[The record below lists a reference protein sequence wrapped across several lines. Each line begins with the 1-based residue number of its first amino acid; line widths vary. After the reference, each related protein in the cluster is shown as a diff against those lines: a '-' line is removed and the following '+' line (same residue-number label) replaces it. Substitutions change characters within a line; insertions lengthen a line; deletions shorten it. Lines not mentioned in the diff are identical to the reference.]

1 MAAADAA
8 SIGEA
13 MRQVEK
19 LTGGLPLLHLAVRS
33 QSIPLVR
40 PPVMSPSQTLLNR
53 TYCTSH
59 LAIARISLGPCRAE
73 IACPSSF
80 SGSRKLRGP
89 LQANCEGGG
98 RYNSGQ
104 NELMSSTR
112 LAPNVL
118 AEGYG
123 VSRLVQACASSCR

>member
-53 TYCTSH
+53 THTVLPTLLL
-59 LAIARISLGPCRAE
+59 LALVWDLAGQRLPAQALSVGRA
-73 IACPSSF
+73 S
-80 SGSRKLRGP
+80 
-89 LQANCEGGG
+89 
-98 RYNSGQ
+98 
-104 NELMSSTR
+104 
-112 LAPNVL
+112 
-118 AEGYG
+118 
-123 VSRLVQACASSCR
+123 